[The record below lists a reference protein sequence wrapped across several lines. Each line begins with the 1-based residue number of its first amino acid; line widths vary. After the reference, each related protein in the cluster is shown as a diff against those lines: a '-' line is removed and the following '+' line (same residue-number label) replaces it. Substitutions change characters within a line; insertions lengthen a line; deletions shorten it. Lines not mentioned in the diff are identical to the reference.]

1 MRVLRLPAIRLIFS
15 VMDFSSEEQSN
26 ECNNHA
32 IRNSLQKWKLEL
44 RAVLNLQ
51 EFLFGKETLLLAG
64 GQSPCRTLNRYLLIF
79 KRLILESRVF
89 AGRPSFSAAPPGPEI
104 RP

>member
-1 MRVLRLPAIRLIFS
+1 MGVLRLQAIRLIFS
-15 VMDFSSEEQSN
+15 VMALCSEHQSEE
-26 ECNNHA
+26 CNRQA
-32 IRNSLQKWKLEL
+32 IRNSLQEWKLEL
-44 RAVLNLQ
+44 RAVLNCQ

-64 GQSPCRTLNRYLLIF
+64 DQSPFGTLNRYLLIF

-89 AGRPSFSAAPPGPEI
+89 AGKPSFSAAPPRPEI

>member
-1 MRVLRLPAIRLIFS
+1 
-15 VMDFSSEEQSN
+15 MDLCSEEQSN

-44 RAVLNLQ
+44 RAVLNFQ

-64 GQSPCRTLNRYLLIF
+64 DQSPCGTLNRYLLIF
-79 KRLILESRVF
+79 KRLIFESRVF
-89 AGRPSFSAAPPGPEI
+89 VGRPSFAAAPPGSDY